1 LLGIS
6 PPDAASVEVS
16 ARDAALLSG
25 LRDDRRVSEALRDR
39 VEAALRA
46 FIGPATDGLRMI
58 GPDLGPVADA
68 AADFVLAG
76 GKRLRPAFC
85 FWGAL
90 AAGGEDSEAL
100 VHAAASLELLQACAL
115 VHDDLIDHSDT
126 RRGRPAV
133 HRRFADL
140 HRESCWTG
148 DPDDFGAAAAI
159 LLGDVLLAWSE
170 AMFLTCGLHDGALRR
185 AQPVCAA
192 MRTEVMAG
200 QYLDVVE
207 QARGG
212 TTVDRALRVARF
224 KSAKY
229 TVERPLHLGAAI
241 ARASDEVKGAYSD
254 FGLPLGEAFQ
264 LRDDLLGVF
273 GDPAV
278 TGKPAGD
285 DLREGKQTALIALAV
300 ERASAAD
307 GGMLL
312 GLLGRSDLTA
322 ADVQRAQE
330 VITATGAASEVEA
343 MISARLDA
351 ALSALDDI
359 ALEPAGRDAL
369 VTLASAASYRH
380 E

>member
-1 LLGIS
+1 
-6 PPDAASVEVS
+6 
-16 ARDAALLSG
+16 
-25 LRDDRRVSEALRDR
+25 VSEAVRDR
-39 VEAALRA
+39 VETALRD
-46 FIGPATDGLRMI
+46 FIGPATDGLRAI
-58 GPDLGPVADA
+58 GPDLDPVAA
-68 AADFVLAG
+68 AATDFVLAG
-76 GKRLRPAFC
+76 GKRLRPSFC
-85 FWGAL
+85 FWGAV

-100 VHAAASLELLQACAL
+100 IHAAASLELLHACAL

-140 HRESCWTG
+140 HRGSGWSG
-148 DPDDFGAAAAI
+148 DPESFGAAAAI
-159 LLGDVLLAWSE
+159 LLGDVLLAWSD

-185 AQPVCAA
+185 AQPICSA

-200 QYLDVVE
+200 QYLDVIE

-212 TTVDRALRVARF
+212 TTVERGLRVARY

-241 ARASDEVKGAYSD
+241 ARAGDDVMRAYSD

-285 DLREGKQTALIALAV
+285 DLREGKQTVLIALAV

-322 ADVQRAQE
+322 ADIERAQR
-330 VITATGAASEVEA
+330 VIDSTGAASEVEA
-343 MISARLDA
+343 MISTRVRDALA
-351 ALSALDDI
+351 ALDGVTLD
-359 ALEPAGRDAL
+359 PTGREAL
-369 VTLASAASYRH
+369 VTLAGAASYRH

>member
-1 LLGIS
+1 VS
-6 PPDAASVEVS
+6 DAVRERVEV
-16 ARDAALLSG
+16 
-25 LRDDRRVSEALRDR
+25 
-39 VEAALRA
+39 ALRA
-46 FIGPATDGLRMI
+46 FIGPATDTLRSI
-58 GPDLGPVADA
+58 GDDLAPVAQA
-68 AADFVLAG
+68 AEEFVLDG

-100 VHAAASLELLQACAL
+100 IHAAGSLELLQACAL

-140 HRESCWTG
+140 HRGSGWSG
-148 DPDDFGAAAAI
+148 DAEDFGAAAAI
-159 LLGDVLLAWSE
+159 LLGDLLLAWSD
-170 AMFLTCGLHDGALRR
+170 AMFLASGLHDGALRR
-185 AQPVCAA
+185 AQPICAA

-207 QARGG
+207 QARGA
-212 TTVDRALRVARF
+212 TTVDRALRIARL

-241 ARASDEVKGAYSD
+241 ARGGEDVMRAYTG
-254 FGLPLGEAFQ
+254 FGIPAGEAFQ

-285 DLREGKQTALIALAV
+285 DLREGKQTVLMAIAM
-300 ERASAAD
+300 ERAPAAD
-307 GGMLL
+307 RELL
-312 GLLGRSDLTA
+312 KGLLGRSDLTDDDIVVA
-322 ADVQRAQE
+322 RSVIDRSGATAQ
-330 VITATGAASEVEA
+330 VES
-343 MISARLDA
+343 MISTRLDEA
-351 ALSALDDI
+351 VTALDHVT
-359 ALEPAGRDAL
+359 LERDARGQL
-369 VTLASAASYRH
+369 VTLAGAASYRH
-380 E
+380 G

>member
-1 LLGIS
+1 MSDG
-6 PPDAASVEVS
+6 VRE
-16 ARDAALLSG
+16 
-25 LRDDRRVSEALRDR
+25 R

-46 FIGPATDGLRMI
+46 FMHAATDQLRAI
-58 GPDLGPVADA
+58 GDELIPVAEA
-68 AADFVLAG
+68 ASEFVLDG

-100 VHAAASLELLQACAL
+100 IHAAASLELLQACAL

-133 HRRFADL
+133 HQRFTDL
-140 HRESCWTG
+140 HRVSGWHG
-148 DPDDFGAAAAI
+148 DAADFGAAAAI

-170 AMFLTCGLHDGALRR
+170 EMFLTSGLHDGALRR
-185 AQPVCAA
+185 GQPICAA

-212 TTVDRALRVARF
+212 TTVERALRVARL

-229 TVERPLHLGAAI
+229 TVERPLHLGGAI
-241 ARASDEVKGAYSD
+241 GRAGEEVLRAYSA

-285 DLREGKQTALIALAV
+285 DLREGKQTVLTALAMQ
-300 ERASAAD
+300 RAPAAD
-307 GGMLL
+307 RDLL
-312 GLLGRSDLTA
+312 TDVLGRSDLTNDDVVA
-322 ADVQRAQE
+322 ARAA
-330 VITATGAASEVEA
+330 IDSCGATAEVET
-343 MISARLDA
+343 MISTRLDDAVA
-351 ALSALDDI
+351 ALDGVT
-359 ALEPAGRDAL
+359 LEPIARDAL
-369 VTLASAASYRH
+369 VTLAGAASYRH
-380 E
+380 G